1 MNEKPKIADDIDISL
16 VEDGYVIYQKEKD
29 KVHYLNKTAILV
41 LESCT
46 GNNTASDIQRIMMEA
61 YDLPEAPEKEVA
73 DCLNTLFEEGLI
85 K

>member
-16 VEDGYVIYQKEKD
+16 VEDGYVIYQKERD

-61 YDLPEAPEKEVA
+61 YDLPEAPEKEVT